1 MENWQIILSLMI
13 AHMSMLKKVSLKKV
27 SLISKIC
34 SFQKLM
40 KVKGICCRE
49 KFFKK
54 AQNGFFLMNE

>member
-13 AHMSMLKKVSLKKV
+13 AHMSMLKKYILSV

>member
-13 AHMSMLKKVSLKKV
+13 AHMSMLKKVHSF
-27 SLISKIC
+27 SYLISKIC

-40 KVKGICCRE
+40 KGKGICCRE

-54 AQNGFFLMNE
+54 AQNGFFFQ